1 MKDLLLELSKN
12 DSARGIIKS
21 LGLPIP
27 MPQELQRARGPRS
40 ERQLSGRRIAVW
52 SSADSEALPEIA
64 KALDWGGARIFAT
77 QKSGVEDAVEATV
90 EPLDM
95 DSESRFDG
103 LLLDATTFEGPADLR
118 ELYDFFHPLM
128 RRVARSGRL
137 VVVGRPVDQAET
149 SAQAAACGGLEG
161 FVRSAAKE
169 VGKKGATAQL
179 LYVDAD
185 ADSQLGGPLRFVL
198 SEHSVYVSGQVI
210 RVSKRAGDVP
220 EHEAGEPLMGKVAL
234 VTGAARGIG
243 AATAEILAR
252 EGAEVIC
259 LDLPS
264 DEEKVAETAER
275 IGGHVMLSDVTE
287 EHTPSRIATTLAK
300 EHGGLDIIVHNAG
313 ITRDKMLKNMKPEWW
328 DQAVDVN
335 LRAVADITEKL
346 IDDKVLNDY
355 ARVICLSSIA
365 GIAGNM
371 GQTNYAASK
380 AGIIGFV
387 EHLGDRLDDCHAT
400 VNAIAPGFIETRLT
414 EAMPVAVREVAR
426 RMNALGQGG
435 KPEDVGQAI
444 AFLATPGAQ
453 GVTGQVLRVCGGA
466 MVGK

>member
-12 DSARGIIKS
+12 DSARNIIKS

-52 SSADSEALPEIA
+52 STAQSQALPDIA
-64 KALDWGGARIFAT
+64 KALDWAGARMFAT
-77 QKSGVEDAVEATV
+77 ADSGVADAVEADV
-90 EPLDM
+90 EALDI

-103 LLLDATTFEGPADLR
+103 LVLDATTLESPSDLR
-118 ELYDFFHPLM
+118 ALYDFFHPLM
-128 RRVARSGRL
+128 RRLARSGRL
-137 VVVGRPVDQAET
+137 LVVGRPVEEAE
-149 SAQAAACGGLEG
+149 SSAAAAARGALEG
-161 FVRSAAKE
+161 FVRSTAKE
-169 VGKKGATAQL
+169 VGKKGSTAQL
-179 LYVDAD
+179 VYVDAD
-185 ADSQLGGPLRFVL
+185 ADSQLAGPLRFVL
-198 SEHSVYVSGQVI
+198 SEHSAYVSGQVI

-220 EHEAGEPLMGKVAL
+220 EHEVGEPLAGKTAL

-243 AATAEILAR
+243 AATAEILAN
-252 EGAEVIC
+252 EGADVIC

-264 DEEKVAETAER
+264 DEEQVAQTADR
-275 IGGHVMLSDVTE
+275 IGGHVMLADVTAE
-287 EHTPSRIATTLAK
+287 QTPARIAKTLAE
-300 EHGGLDIIVHNAG
+300 EHGGLDVIVHNAG
-313 ITRDKMLKNMKPEWW
+313 ITRDKTLKNMKSSWW
-328 DQAVDVN
+328 DQAIEVN
-335 LRAVADITEKL
+335 LRAVVDITEQL
-346 IDDKVLNDY
+346 IEDKVLNDY
-355 ARVICLSSIA
+355 SRVICLSSIA
-365 GIAGNM
+365 GISGNM

-380 AGIIGFV
+380 SGIIGFV

-426 RMNALGQGG
+426 RMNNLGQGG